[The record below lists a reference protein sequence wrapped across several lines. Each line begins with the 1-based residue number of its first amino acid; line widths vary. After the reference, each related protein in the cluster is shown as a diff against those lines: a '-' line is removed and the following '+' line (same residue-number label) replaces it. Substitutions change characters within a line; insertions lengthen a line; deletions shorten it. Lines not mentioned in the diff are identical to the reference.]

1 MSCAN
6 PTCIIQ
12 DFNQLEESII
22 DTYHFDIC
30 DGLFAPT
37 FLLNSS
43 IIKALRSLSMKR
55 FDVHLY
61 CHYPSKYLQELKQ
74 SGADVICVHV
84 ETKGEYYLDTIHQ
97 ILKSG
102 MKAGLGVLPTSQIPD
117 DIQKALKLVSQVVI
131 NTVGPAYSG
140 QPFNN
145 KGLENMRMIKQILI
159 NLDREVEI
167 AGDGSISEKYLPELV
182 DAGCNHFICGTSS
195 IFRSDSNI
203 KDNAAQFKKALE
215 KVLNN

>member
-1 MSCAN
+1 
-6 PTCIIQ
+6 
-12 DFNQLEESII
+12 
-22 DTYHFDIC
+22 
-30 DGLFAPT
+30 
-37 FLLNSS
+37 
-43 IIKALRSLSMKR
+43 MKR

-117 DIQKALKLVSQVVI
+117 DIQKALKLVSQVVL